1 MSTQCSVSSTTFPS
15 RLYHQHEVKGE
26 NRNRYPV
33 TNTDN
38 PPRKT
43 TLEWLGKTF
52 LFVERQTSTRK
63 VRSLPAESSRV
74 SLIST
79 NIKTIQVET
88 LRRNYRES
96 YYACPHL
103 RLYTTS
109 VHETLLPP
117 VAPTPTLPLNV
128 LGGFPVVSTGST
140 AALLTRVV
148 LGMMRIVKMVLQ
160 HVLSRSFLGGLARS
174 ARPYICRG
182 CQGWR
187 RTSDPPHR
195 SAHT

>member
-1 MSTQCSVSSTTFPS
+1 M
-15 RLYHQHEVKGE
+15 
-26 NRNRYPV
+26 
-33 TNTDN
+33 
-38 PPRKT
+38 
-43 TLEWLGKTF
+43 
-52 LFVERQTSTRK
+52 ERQTSTRK
-63 VRSLPAESSRV
+63 VRSLPAEPSRV

-128 LGGFPVVSTGST
+128 LGGFPVVSPGST

-195 SAHT
+195 STHTRHSVSRRARAQRCCQPAAR